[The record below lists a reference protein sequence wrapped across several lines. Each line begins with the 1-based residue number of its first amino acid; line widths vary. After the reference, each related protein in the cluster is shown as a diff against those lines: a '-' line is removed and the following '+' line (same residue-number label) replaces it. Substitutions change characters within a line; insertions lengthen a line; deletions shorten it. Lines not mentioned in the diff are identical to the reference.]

1 MNTETQNLELKE
13 VLNRIAKCTFTE
25 CFLYNLAVDRKDENT
40 RRYHLNKVKG
50 IGSALGCMD
59 VSIYVHHENDM
70 PHRKIECF
78 TLAHN
83 GEIVVEV
90 SDFEG
95 AFRGGMTWQEDK

>member
-1 MNTETQNLELKE
+1 MKTQNLELKE
-13 VLNRIAKCTFTE
+13 VLNRIAKCTCTE
-25 CFLYNLAVDRKDENT
+25 CFLCNLAVDQEDENT

-50 IGSALGCMD
+50 IGLALGCMD
-59 VSIYVHHENDM
+59 VSIHVHYENGM
-70 PHRKIECF
+70 SRRKIERF

-83 GEIVVEV
+83 GEILVEV